1 MVSTNAVGTHFNVVW
16 VIIRFILVIS
26 FLLLLYS
33 LCCHTRLPS
42 WSQCGK
48 EQNWVN
54 KATTTIFF
62 IYFFNSIYN
71 NNINDE
77 VSECPFSIEPK
88 ARTTNIPTKRCK
100 VPDTQN
106 SHAAHTN
113 VSLISLS
120 LHLHTLHSSLAGNSG
135 RLTWLRLQQ
144 LQEQCYPFRTV
155 CVIFLCIQ
163 TKVWLPGL
171 GIFHMRTDVNA
182 RNCTWLAVVCVCLCA
197 FVCVCVCVCVCALKQ
212 NVEEKSLAA
221 QGNRTCLNGMS
232 VWSSTNWA
240 TSPPQ
245 QNNTFLQHSFY
256 CYGI

>member
-1 MVSTNAVGTHFNVVW
+1 MPQPQF
-16 VIIRFILVIS
+16 
-26 FLLLLYS
+26 
-33 LCCHTRLPS
+33 
-42 WSQCGK
+42 
-48 EQNWVN
+48 
-54 KATTTIFF
+54 FF
-62 IYFFNSIYN
+62 IYSLNSIYN
-71 NNINDE
+71 NNNNNNE
-77 VSECPFSIEPK
+77 VFECPFSIEPK

-106 SHAAHTN
+106 SHAARTN

-197 FVCVCVCVCVCALKQ
+197 FVCACVCMCVCVCVHAC
-212 NVEEKSLAA
+212 
-221 QGNRTCLNGMS
+221 MS
-232 VWSSTNWA
+232 VRTHWSRLWKKNPLLHRGIEPASTVCQFGALPTELHLRRSKTTRFCN
-240 TSPPQ
+240 TRFTVMGFKINELIRSKDR
-245 QNNTFLQHSFY
+245 NNQSVMTHTY
-256 CYGI
+256 PG